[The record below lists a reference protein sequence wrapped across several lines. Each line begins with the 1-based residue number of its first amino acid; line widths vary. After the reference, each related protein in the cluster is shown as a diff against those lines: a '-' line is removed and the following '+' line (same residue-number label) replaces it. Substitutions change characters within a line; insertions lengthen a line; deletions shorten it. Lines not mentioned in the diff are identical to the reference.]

1 MLQTLPFL
9 LLLSI
14 ILGGVIG
21 LGRENKNQGGEVG
34 GAAGGIRTFALIC
47 LLGALSGVFYVE
59 YFPVFVFITSL
70 LSLFLVSY
78 YILGSLA
85 TKHVGLTNEIS
96 ILYTFLI
103 GFLLTTDLLS
113 MQLVIALFV
122 VFILILAFKEES
134 KKIIGGISRA
144 ELQSFI
150 SYAIIALVV
159 LPFLPNVGYT
169 ISDVQFI
176 YNLLTSYNINL
187 GEFATLEI
195 INPRKIWFIVVLV
208 TGIDV
213 FGYLLGKFIGHKRSF
228 TLASFFGG
236 FVSSTA
242 TTQALAQRS
251 KRTKMTQV
259 LVGAALLANMASF
272 FQVFL
277 LVGPLNARWLLS
289 ITPTLFIIIL
299 SAAALSVF
307 FFYHHSLDSAQD
319 DLVKEEKKIFS
330 LIPAVKFALLLIS
343 VKLLTKICLIV
354 FGESG
359 FILSSIIASF
369 VGLDAI
375 VINLADMA
383 GETITF
389 KFALLTFILVNATNL
404 LSKTVYSFVQGS
416 RPFAIRLLISTLVII
431 AMSFLGLFFIA

>member
-150 SYAIIALVV
+150 SYAI
-159 LPFLPNVGYT
+159 
-169 ISDVQFI
+169 
-176 YNLLTSYNINL
+176 
-187 GEFATLEI
+187 
-195 INPRKIWFIVVLV
+195 
-208 TGIDV
+208 
-213 FGYLLGKFIGHKRSF
+213 
-228 TLASFFGG
+228 
-236 FVSSTA
+236 
-242 TTQALAQRS
+242 
-251 KRTKMTQV
+251 
-259 LVGAALLANMASF
+259 
-272 FQVFL
+272 
-277 LVGPLNARWLLS
+277 
-289 ITPTLFIIIL
+289 
-299 SAAALSVF
+299 
-307 FFYHHSLDSAQD
+307 
-319 DLVKEEKKIFS
+319 
-330 LIPAVKFALLLIS
+330 
-343 VKLLTKICLIV
+343 
-354 FGESG
+354 
-359 FILSSIIASF
+359 
-369 VGLDAI
+369 
-375 VINLADMA
+375 
-383 GETITF
+383 
-389 KFALLTFILVNATNL
+389 
-404 LSKTVYSFVQGS
+404 
-416 RPFAIRLLISTLVII
+416 
-431 AMSFLGLFFIA
+431 